1 MNVQNLLLGAMLAIG
16 CGIGFNVNAN
26 TSALSECCRVLQEE
40 CQLNYGQAG
49 CAQVY
54 NRCMAS
60 RHCVLN

>member
-16 CGIGFNVNAN
+16 CGIGFNSNAGG
-26 TSALSECCRVLQEE
+26 SALSECCRVLQEE
-40 CQLNYGQAG
+40 CQLNTPPGG

-60 RHCVLN
+60 RHCILN